1 MDNSKYKFS
10 DLELL
15 RQKLQLI
22 SKIITIGFIS
32 FFIGIFAAMLLMI
45 VNFNLG
51 TFLLLILFIMVP
63 VMIILGTKIDPKIR
77 KEYMTAYKEILVIPT
92 LAEKFDRYTYS
103 VDGKVTIHDIKN
115 LGIWNKKQE
124 DFKVHTEDFLTGTYQ
139 GVYYEQTDADIRCRL
154 SRSSDKET
162 VVFNGTIS
170 KFRFNKKISGR
181 LVLRLRYESLGGT
194 FSDGGLPQIKTENTE
209 FNNKF
214 TIYSEDGHDAFY
226 ILTPQFM
233 EYLMKLYNTLPGT
246 MHTSKTLV
254 VIFENDTVTILRGG
268 VRMFELSAARKVN
281 FYEAKGNI
289 TREMRDMLE
298 IVNILKIG
306 TPESKSQ
313 EAVENNIAGNSNA
326 ANEEIQD
333 NDDRPVAKFRLK

>member
-22 SKIITIGFIS
+22 SKIIKVGFIS
-32 FFIGIFAAMLLMI
+32 FFVGIFAVMLLMI

-51 TFLLLILFIMVP
+51 TYLLLILFMLVP
-63 VMIILGTKIDPKIR
+63 VMIILGAKIDPKIR
-77 KEYMTAYKEILVIPT
+77 KEYETAYKEILVIPT

-103 VDGKVTIHDIKN
+103 VDGKVTINDIKN

-124 DFKVHTEDFLTGTYQ
+124 SFRVHTEDFLTGTYQ
-139 GVYYEQTDADIRCRL
+139 GVYYEQTDADICCRL
-154 SRSSDKET
+154 SRTSDKET

-181 LVLRLRYESLGGT
+181 LVLAHGSLGGT
-194 FSDGGLPQIKTENTE
+194 FSAGGLPQIKTENTE

-214 TIYSEDGHDAFY
+214 TIHSEDGHDAFY
-226 ILTPQFM
+226 VLTPHFM

-246 MHTSKTLV
+246 MYTSKTLV

-268 VRMFELSAARKVN
+268 VRMFELSAARKVD